1 MAILLKK
8 KLEVM
13 NHLKNEVEF
22 IEKLNEKKPHVKV
35 GILNLMPTLED
46 TERQLMVALDTKLL
60 QVELDFLY
68 LDTKIVEK
76 EKKSI
81 IKNIIVLLAK

>member
-46 TERQLMVALDTKLL
+46 TERQL
-60 QVELDFLY
+60 
-68 LDTKIVEK
+68 I
-76 EKKSI
+76 
-81 IKNIIVLLAK
+81 